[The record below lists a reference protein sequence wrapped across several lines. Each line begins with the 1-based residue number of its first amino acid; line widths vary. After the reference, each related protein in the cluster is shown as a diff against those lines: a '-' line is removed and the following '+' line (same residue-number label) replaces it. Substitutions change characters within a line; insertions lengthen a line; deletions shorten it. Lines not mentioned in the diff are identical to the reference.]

1 LQISYR
7 FVDDFPQYIFVL
19 CISELCERVK
29 ERHHGSR
36 GTLNEQTGAGKR
48 FLFADAKCNKR
59 CNLCQKPVNGLDY
72 VVVNAARFTNKH

>member
-1 LQISYR
+1 MI
-7 FVDDFPQYIFVL
+7 FHNIFFVL

-48 FLFADAKCNKR
+48 FLFADENGTSGAIC
-59 CNLCQKPVNGLDY
+59 CQKPANGLDY
-72 VVVNAARFTNKH
+72 VVVNAARRFTNKQ